1 MLRNYFI
8 IALRHLSRNK
18 VFSLINLIGL
28 SIGLATFLVIF
39 IFVSFHKGFDHYH
52 ADADRIVRLG
62 MKVKLG
68 GELITMPSVGAP
80 AAAIFEEEI
89 PEVEEAT
96 RIYGRPY
103 FKFDITHGDK
113 NFPGEQGMYADPD
126 FFSFFSI
133 PVIAGD
139 PATILSAQKSVVLTQ
154 SMVQKYFGTNATP
167 ASVVGKM
174 LEVKEKGTVQ
184 VTGVCADVPAQTHF
198 DFDILLSMDMNPL
211 SESHYWMADGFY
223 TFVKLAK
230 GGSVESLYDKFPTFT
245 DKYIGPEVQ
254 EFLGVSFSEF
264 LASGGSFEF
273 NTMPLEDIHLW
284 SHAENE
290 LGTNVNG
297 TYINVFLGIGLL
309 ILLLAV
315 INFINL
321 SAASN
326 IQRLKEVGVRKVMGA
341 RRSALVM
348 QFMTEAVLI
357 TSVAFG
363 LGFTLQQVAT
373 PLISQYF
380 GVNMGQEGTS
390 LVWYITVACSGSL
403 LIGMAAGLYPALLLS
418 TTKTMS
424 ALKGQTSTTSSKGRM
439 RNVLMV
445 LQFSITIG
453 LLSSV
458 LVILAQVHYLQT
470 KPLGYEKD
478 QILLIEDV
486 DLLGEGRNSLRQE
499 LEKLPGVEAVSITG
513 YVPSGPREFDRNA
526 MQDLTLENPETH
538 RVTHVGVDEHF
549 LSVMNMKLLAGRNFS
564 REYGDEAS
572 NVIIN
577 PSMSRSFGWDVA
589 SGEALGKTVTEVDHN
604 ENFTVIGIVD
614 DFHIFNMNEA
624 ISPFFFRYSSNG
636 FMAAVRFDSDKL
648 SLLND
653 ELPKLWSEFSQE
665 PMDQSYLNEYFVRN
679 FEEEKKIS
687 SLFEVFTVLAIV
699 LSGMGLFAI
708 TAFVTH
714 QRTKEIGIRKVLGA
728 EGIRLFVMLSK
739 GVVAMLLIAACLCIP
754 TVYYGMEQW
763 LQSYPYRISVPAW
776 AFGLPVLGI
785 VVFALL
791 VSGWHILKVIRINPV
806 ESLRDE

>member
-8 IALRHLSRNK
+8 IAIRHLRRNK
-18 VFSLINLIGL
+18 VFSMVNLLGL
-28 SIGLATFLVIF
+28 SIGLATFFVIL
-39 IFVSFHKGFDHYH
+39 IFVSFHKGFDTYH
-52 ADADRIVRLG
+52 EDADRIVRIG
-62 MKVKLG
+62 MEVKLG
-68 GELITMPSVGAP
+68 GELISMPTVGAP
-80 AAAIFEEEI
+80 AAKAFEQEI
-89 PEVEEAT
+89 PEVEEVT
-96 RIYGRPY
+96 RIFGRPY
-103 FKFDITHGDK
+103 FRFNITNGDK
-113 NFPGEQGMYADPD
+113 NFPSEQGMYVD
-126 FFSFFSI
+126 SNFFSI
-133 PVIAGD
+133 FSIPILAGD
-139 PATILSAQKSVVLTQ
+139 PATLLSAQRSVVLTQ
-154 SMVQKYFGTNATP
+154 SMVEKYFGKEAT
-167 ASVVGKM
+167 ADFAVGQV
-174 LEVKEKGTVQ
+174 LEIQDKGSVQ
-184 VTGVCADVPAQTHF
+184 VTGVCADVPSQTHF
-198 DFDILLSMDMNPL
+198 NFDILLSSDLNPI
-211 SESHYWMADGFY
+211 SDSRFWMAEGFY
-223 TFVKLAK
+223 TYAKLSKK
-230 GGSVESLYDKFPTFT
+230 GGLEQLEGKFPSFT
-245 DKYIGPEVQ
+245 DKYIAPEIN
-254 EFLGVSFSEF
+254 EFLGVSMSEF
-264 LASGGSFEF
+264 LSSGGSFEF
-273 NTMPLEDIHLW
+273 TTTPLTDIHLW
-284 SHAENE
+284 SHSENE
-290 LGTNVNG
+290 LSANVNG

-326 IQRLKEVGVRKVMGA
+326 IQRLREVGVRKVMGA
-341 RRSALVM
+341 RRASLVM

-380 GVNMGQEGTS
+380 GVNMGQEGMS
-390 LVWYITVACSGSL
+390 LVWYIAVACSGSL

-418 TTKTMS
+418 TTKTIS

-478 QILLIEDV
+478 QIMLIEDV

-549 LSVMNMKLLAGRNFS
+549 LSVMNMKLLSGRNFS

-577 PSMSRSFGWDVA
+577 ASMSRSFGWDVA

-614 DFHIFNMNEA
+614 DFHIFNMNEV

-648 SLLND
+648 ALLND

-665 PMDQSYLNEYFVRN
+665 PMGQSYLNEYFIKN

-728 EGIRLFVMLSK
+728 EGLRLFVMLSK